1 METGLAQ
8 HNFLSSDVI
17 DTVNK
22 ISKDLFRHISK
33 LPHPTLVIYGGQPGS
48 GKSAIKDHLFERF
61 SRNIAIIDG
70 DTYRK
75 HHPKYPEI
83 KANRPENFTD
93 ETFEFSKQVAIG
105 LQDIAAKNGYNYA
118 VETTF
123 SSFDGV
129 NNIINRAK
137 EMGFNKFELHLAAV
151 NPDVS
156 LLYTKKREL
165 DRNIGSIGRKINT
178 EAHNERVQKTV
189 ATHRE
194 SLDKNLFSYI
204 QLYKRTVSITLDGPQ
219 SVISK
224 LKSKTDNPIQDLIN
238 ERNRL
243 FTQRELSL
251 YQYTA
256 QKLVLEK
263 LEKSNAP
270 THEMD
275 SIKNTFSR
283 FLSNA
288 RNLEK

>member
-1 METGLAQ
+1 MEAGIAQ
-8 HNFLSSDVI
+8 FNFLASDVENAI
-17 DTVNK
+17 TKNSIKLFNDS
-22 ISKDLFRHISK
+22 SKTQN
-33 LPHPTLVIYGGQPGS
+33 PTLVIYGGQPGS
-48 GKSAIKDHLFERF
+48 GKSAIKDHLLERF
-61 SRNIAIIDG
+61 SDNIAIIDG
-70 DTYRK
+70 DTFRK
-75 HHPKYPEI
+75 DHPKYPEI
-83 KANRPENFTD
+83 KANRPENFSD

-137 EMGFNKFELHLAAV
+137 ERGFNKFELHLAAV

-165 DRNIGSIGRKINT
+165 DGNIGSIGRKINT

-189 ATHRE
+189 ATLRE

-224 LKSKTDNPIQDLIN
+224 LKSKTDNPIQDLVN

-256 QKLVLEK
+256 QKLILEK

-270 THEMD
+270 KHEID

-283 FLSNA
+283 FLGNT
-288 RNLEK
+288 RNLDK